1 VNTGHAADVG
11 AVVTVALDPDDDYAI
26 THAALSAHDLES
38 GQITVHPTP
47 GTRSLSNLGRDVLI
61 ALGKNPDLVADPSS
75 ITEVWCRATAWTCA
89 YQISK
94 IVVLRTHLLS
104 QGGLARLAQLAADT
118 GAALTLVWHDKTA
131 PNWREILPTA
141 TLTVLGGIQQE
152 HEAARTGRITPS
164 RPVPQPVYC
173 TPSIADP
180 AAVNAVLAE
189 PLPPLP
195 DSALPTFRADLY
207 RTLRRR
213 DFARADT
220 LYAAGM
226 DSACA
231 FLSGHPGYTPVPEYA
246 AQFPQDWEDLPAL
259 WNYLVS
265 VPAGSPSAEHTRVL
279 LRGAQAGFL
288 RHGLL
293 LQIPQGSG
301 HCTGP
306 GFSEV
311 PFTPQT
317 AQLIRDNICDPLS
330 AAALALLLIT
340 GLPASDLGPVPAG
353 DLSPTASRIRIL
365 HGQLGEV
372 IFPIPPFGRDLLKA
386 AHYFTRPIDPE
397 PSARLF
403 TESNIIEYWQLLD
416 AVNICGLD
424 MPLLR
429 EAWAIR
435 ETPWHLQARCS
446 WIGTA
451 IHDNRHHHPDQ
462 EAGFHVPQA

>member
-1 VNTGHAADVG
+1 
-11 AVVTVALDPDDDYAI
+11 
-26 THAALSAHDLES
+26 
-38 GQITVHPTP
+38 
-47 GTRSLSNLGRDVLI
+47 
-61 ALGKNPDLVADPSS
+61 
-75 ITEVWCRATAWTCA
+75 
-89 YQISK
+89 
-94 IVVLRTHLLS
+94 
-104 QGGLARLAQLAADT
+104 
-118 GAALTLVWHDKTA
+118 
-131 PNWREILPTA
+131 
-141 TLTVLGGIQQE
+141 
-152 HEAARTGRITPS
+152 
-164 RPVPQPVYC
+164 
-173 TPSIADP
+173 
-180 AAVNAVLAE
+180 
-189 PLPPLP
+189 
-195 DSALPTFRADLY
+195 
-207 RTLRRR
+207 
-213 DFARADT
+213 
-220 LYAAGM
+220 
-226 DSACA
+226 
-231 FLSGHPGYTPVPEYA
+231 
-246 AQFPQDWEDLPAL
+246 
-259 WNYLVS
+259 
-265 VPAGSPSAEHTRVL
+265 
-279 LRGAQAGFL
+279 
-288 RHGLL
+288 
-293 LQIPQGSG
+293 
-301 HCTGP
+301 
-306 GFSEV
+306 V

-397 PSARLF
+397 PSSRLF